1 MHDLVVTDDFDPRVE
16 DERFV
21 LDDALAHGISGR
33 SDVVRRYELALASNF
48 GTAEA
53 VAVSSGFGAL
63 VVALSALGL
72 KPGDEVVLTPTCP
85 ICTVYALT
93 FMRLVPVFCDTRPD
107 DFGADLDHAAALMN
121 DRVAAMIE
129 IPMWGYP
136 VDARAARAFC
146 DARGIPLIMD
156 IALAHKAR
164 LDGRLL
170 GSFGDVATFSTHW
183 SKNFVTGEGGCV
195 LSDDPSIAARARA
208 FGYPDDP
215 DAEAPGLNYAMA
227 GLQAALGLARLSR
240 LDDDIACRRET
251 MKLLLAE
258 LDNPHLEPLPVVSG
272 GETGGTKLLLRERSF
287 DNRELLAH
295 MERCGVPSDILNYR
309 CRALYEFPV
318 LSRFRSSCPNAEALL
333 ASITTVPVHPDLS
346 RRQLEH
352 IVRSLNGYCPS
363 AATERSPT

>member
-1 MHDLVVTDDFDPRVE
+1 MHDLIVTDDFDPRAE
-16 DERFV
+16 GEQFV
-21 LDDALAHGISGR
+21 LHNALRHGISGR
-33 SDVVRRYELALASNF
+33 SDVVRRYELAVAENF
-48 GTAEA
+48 GMAHA
-53 VAVSSGFGAL
+53 VSASSGFGAL

-72 KPGDEVVLTPTCP
+72 APGDKVLLTPTCP

-107 DFGADLDHAAALMN
+107 DFGADLDHAAALL
-121 DRVAAMIE
+121 DERVAAMIE

-136 VDARAARAFC
+136 LDARASRAFC
-146 DARGIPLIMD
+146 DAAGIPLVLD

-170 GSFGDVATFSTHW
+170 GAYGDLATFSTHS

-195 LSDDPSIAARARA
+195 LTDDPSTAERARA

-215 DAEAPGLNYAMA
+215 AAERPGLNYAMA

-240 LDDDIACRRET
+240 LDEDIARRRET
-251 MKLLLAE
+251 MALLVAE
-258 LDNPHLEPLPVVSG
+258 LDNPSLEPLPVVAG
-272 GETGGTKLLLRERSF
+272 GETGGTKLLVREVGG
-287 DNRELLAH
+287 DNRALLAH
-295 MERCGVPSDILNYR
+295 MDRCGVASDVLNYG

-318 LSRFRSSCPNAEALL
+318 LAAFRSTCPNAEALL
-333 ASITTVPVHPDLS
+333 ASIITIPVHPDLS

-352 IVRSLNGYCPS
+352 VVRSLNGYRPP
-363 AATERSPT
+363 AATRSAT